1 MKKVLVAFLLGLA
14 SFSSFV
20 STASV
25 GANERPEIT
34 EDDVVPDMAAS
45 INRQKA
51 LLCGEFEKHGNIR
64 TCKRL
69 VDNMVALA
77 YSQGEASMGCKLKA
91 DDPEFKKVPKI
102 DEFCDKA
109 QNLISNLSSNE

>member
-1 MKKVLVAFLLGLA
+1 MKKGLMVLLLGLA
-14 SFSSFV
+14 SFGSFS
-20 STASV
+20 STANV

-51 LLCGEFEKHGNIR
+51 LLCGEFEKQSNSR

-69 VDNMVALA
+69 VDNMVSMA
-77 YSQGEASMGCKLKA
+77 YFQGQISVKCEQKA
-91 DDPEFKKVPKI
+91 NDPEFKNVPKM
-102 DEFCDKA
+102 DEFCDNAK
-109 QNLISNLSSNE
+109 NLIGNLSPNE

>member
-1 MKKVLVAFLLGLA
+1 MKKGSVVLLLGLA
-14 SFSSFV
+14 SFGSLA
-20 STASV
+20 STTNI

-51 LLCGEFEKHGNIR
+51 LLCGELEKQSNSR

-69 VDNMVALA
+69 VDNMVSMA
-77 YSQGEASMGCKLKA
+77 YFQGQISVKCEQKA
-91 DDPEFKKVPKI
+91 NDPEFKNVPKM
-102 DEFCDKA
+102 DEFCDNAK
-109 QNLISNLSSNE
+109 NLIGNLSSNE

>member
-1 MKKVLVAFLLGLA
+1 MKKGLVVLLLGLA

-20 STASV
+20 SIASV
-25 GANERPEIT
+25 GANKRPEIT

-51 LLCGEFEKHGNIR
+51 LLYGAFEKHGNIR

-69 VDNMVALA
+69 VDNMVASAVFLLW
-77 YSQGEASMGCKLKA
+77 ASIK
-91 DDPEFKKVPKI
+91 D
-102 DEFCDKA
+102 
-109 QNLISNLSSNE
+109 ISKTRVYHKYHIHHPLL

>member
-1 MKKVLVAFLLGLA
+1 MKKGLVVLLLGLA

-20 STASV
+20 SIASV

-51 LLCGEFEKHGNIR
+51 LLCGAFEKHGNIR

-77 YSQGEASMGCKLKA
+77 YSQGEVSMGCKLKA
-91 DDPEFKKVPKI
+91 DDPKYKEIPNI
-102 DEFCDKA
+102 EEYCDKA
-109 QNLISNLSSNE
+109 KSLISNLSPND

>member
-1 MKKVLVAFLLGLA
+1 MKKGLVVLLLGLA

-20 STASV
+20 SIASV

-51 LLCGEFEKHGNIR
+51 LLYGAFEKHGNIR

-69 VDNMVALA
+69 VDNMVASAVFL
-77 YSQGEASMGCKLKA
+77 L
-91 DDPEFKKVPKI
+91 
-102 DEFCDKA
+102 
-109 QNLISNLSSNE
+109 